1 MKELKVFQNEMFGEI
16 RIELIDG
23 KELFCASDIAKALG
37 YVRPADAITQ
47 HCKST
52 VKHSIVTSQGNS
64 IEMNFI
70 PEGDVYRL
78 IVKSKLPA
86 AEKFEKWLFDEILP
100 TIRKSGGVVTNED
113 LFVNTYFQF
122 ADETTKAVL
131 KNMLETNRKQNELIL
146 KQQKENSQLTVSLE
160 KQTDETERKVKAI
173 EVLTGKYDVKI
184 LQLIARDYI
193 NFQVKRTGRSHQDCW
208 STIYK
213 LTANALEIDLE
224 AQLNVFKQK
233 QKNIV
238 KNNQQLNRQYQ
249 LKGIDAKRPNT
260 LEDSLFGITKLSF
273 ICSVLN
279 RADVLLEVMAKVFE
293 TDLAELIQKYQ
304 FIEQE
309 QRLSQLI
316 LD

>member
-1 MKELKVFQNEMFGEI
+1 MKELINVKNENGEQLVSARELHAFLECTERFSNWFERQLQFGFEENIDFIGCKVFNTQANQELQEYILKIDMAKEI
-16 RIELIDG
+16 SMLQKSEKGKQARRYFIECE
-23 KELFCASDIAKALG
+23 K
-37 YVRPADAITQ
+37 
-47 HCKST
+47 
-52 VKHSIVTSQGNS
+52 
-64 IEMNFI
+64 
-70 PEGDVYRL
+70 RL
-78 IVKSKLPA
+78 IRTPQTYIESLERLLA
-86 AEKFEKWLFDEILP
+86 SEKEKERLRL
-100 TIRKSGGVVTNED
+100 
-113 LFVNTYFQF
+113 
-122 ADETTKAVL
+122 A
-131 KNMLETNRKQNELIL
+131 
-146 KQQKENSQLTVSLE
+146 LE